1 MIAANDAPYVKR
13 QVARGRGRALLR
25 ITCAFLVGLFLVR
38 AAEAQDQAKTQA
50 AINKTQAK
58 LSVCIAYFS
67 IFKECSAGDEKDLS
81 LADLAING
89 LGKKSHA
96 AANAVG
102 MSSWEFGGS
111 SRGERHEKAPPLGD
125 KANDGTTTKESAAR
139 ECVSLVRRTAPSH
152 VCALR
157 ILFPKVSLGHRALH
171 PRRSADLRPARG
183 GMSHHRLPLTLGAQA
198 GFRSLRRLSRH
209 GNDAACRGAACPQ
222 CGIFQAHRRAELHH
236 AA

>member
-38 AAEAQDQAKTQA
+38 SADAQDQAKTQE

-102 MSSWEFGGS
+102 MSS
-111 SRGERHEKAPPLGD
+111 D
-125 KANDGTTTKESAAR
+125 DI
-139 ECVSLVRRTAPSH
+139 
-152 VCALR
+152 ALR
-157 ILFPKVSLGHRALH
+157 L
-171 PRRSADLRPARG
+171 DLNLESQRQLIG
-183 GMSHHRLPLTLGAQA
+183 SCSGMTVLLSRYSRQCNDLVLGAD
-198 GFRSLRRLSRH
+198 RSSK
-209 GNDAACRGAACPQ
+209 
-222 CGIFQAHRRAELHH
+222 
-236 AA
+236 